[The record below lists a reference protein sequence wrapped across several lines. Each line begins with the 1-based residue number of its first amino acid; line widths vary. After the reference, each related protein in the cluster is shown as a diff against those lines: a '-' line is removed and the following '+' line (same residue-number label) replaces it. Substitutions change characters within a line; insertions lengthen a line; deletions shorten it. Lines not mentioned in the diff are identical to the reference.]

1 MKSSFFCIIF
11 FLGFTFDS
19 YCQDSFTETEKEEFE
34 KIAHTFQA
42 KYMDG
47 GENCDYLLKVIDE
60 DVVLSEIQFTKEL
73 TMTQEML
80 VQFCPHLPKKEVVST
95 VSEQRLLTTDL
106 AFDYVSQ
113 LYLRKSL
120 GDTVRETSA
129 RIWKKKDGVWKI
141 IQLNNSLNKAC
152 D

>member
-1 MKSSFFCIIF
+1 MKTLFFC
-11 FLGFTFDS
+11 FTFFMGIAASS
-19 YCQDSFTETEKEEFE
+19 YCQDSLTDAEKQEFA
-34 KIAHTFQA
+34 KVAQTFQE

-47 GENCDYLLKVIDE
+47 GENCDYLMKVIDE
-60 DVVLSEIQFTKEL
+60 NVVLSEIQFTKEL
-73 TMTQEML
+73 SMTHEML

-95 VSEQRLLTTDL
+95 VSEQRLLTADM